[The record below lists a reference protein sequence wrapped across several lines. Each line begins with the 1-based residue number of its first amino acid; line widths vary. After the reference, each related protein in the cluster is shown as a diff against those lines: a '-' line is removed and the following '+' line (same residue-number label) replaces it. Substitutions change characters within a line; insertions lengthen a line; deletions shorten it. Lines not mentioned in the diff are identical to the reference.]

1 MGKRWQGAI
10 AFGAAA
16 TIAAWAGVGG
26 AIEPGEYQGTLD
38 GTEATLANGNF
49 YDVIELDLVAGE
61 SVSITLTSDDFDTFL
76 AFRNREG
83 DFFTYASDAN
93 RFNSQV
99 ITIIPKTTTYYI
111 LVTSRAPQTTG
122 KYHLI
127 WQVATATEI
136 TQSERRQEADHI
148 LQQGIQ
154 QLNTGEPREA
164 LKSWEQSL
172 ALYHA
177 IGDQSGERISLN
189 NLGIAYTNLS
199 QYNRAIAIH
208 KQSLFIAREIGDHR
222 GEAHSLNGLGNAYRF
237 LSQYSHAINFHQQSL
252 SIARK
257 IGDLQAEANALGNLG
272 SIYNLLSQYENAIH
286 FHQQSLSLARRL
298 GDYYGEMIVLDS
310 LGSDYRSLGEYERA
324 IDFYEQS
331 LAISNRIDDEEGK
344 ATALGNLGSVYS
356 LLGQF
361 EDAII
366 LLQQQLNIAQKIDDR
381 QNVAASFGNLG
392 NVHLSAGHYE
402 DAIGFFK
409 QQLEITR
416 SISDRHG
423 EAIALNNLGITYAF
437 IDQPQI
443 SEFFL
448 IQGLDV
454 LETIRHD
461 LGNND
466 ARKIS
471 FFEEQLIAYHNI
483 EIILAATDRAEAALE
498 IADRARARSLAE
510 FLAADQP
517 NAPTSLDLDGIRQVI
532 REQNATAIVYSDL
545 GGILYTWVVRP
556 DGHIT
561 LRHEQSADETV
572 YDTMLHARSSATNPH
587 ADGRGAAASDLGQW
601 SANLRSTIARDR
613 AVVSLSR
620 DDLSNTGETGLGDAY
635 QRLIAPIAD
644 LLPTDPGARL
654 IIVPDRELGLIPW
667 AALRDPA
674 SDRRLIDRYTL
685 TLAPSLQTLRET
697 HRRRQNLPPGGPP
710 LIVGNPDPMPNGLD
724 PLPHAEREAS
734 AIAQRHH
741 ITPLVGAAATE
752 TAVKQTWQTARWL
765 HFATHGDPGWI
776 ALRRDRTNDGLL
788 TSEEIFNSH
797 LQAELVVMSA
807 CDTGR
812 GNVTGEGILSLARAF
827 LRAGTPSVIAT
838 LWQVPDDA
846 TAFLMDIF
854 YRELAA
860 GASKATALR
869 TAQLETRAQPQ
880 YAHPRNWAAFILIGE
895 AN

>member
-1 MGKRWQGAI
+1 MG
-10 AFGAAA
+10 
-16 TIAAWAGVGG
+16 
-26 AIEPGEYQGTLD
+26 D
-38 GTEATLANGNF
+38 
-49 YDVIELDLVAGE
+49 
-61 SVSITLTSDDFDTFL
+61 
-76 AFRNREG
+76 
-83 DFFTYASDAN
+83 
-93 RFNSQV
+93 
-99 ITIIPKTTTYYI
+99 
-111 LVTSRAPQTTG
+111 
-122 KYHLI
+122 
-127 WQVATATEI
+127 
-136 TQSERRQEADHI
+136 
-148 LQQGIQ
+148 QQGIADSFNN
-154 QLNTGEPREA
+154 LGNGYDA
-164 LKSWEQSL
+164 LGQHENAIAAYQQSL
-172 ALYHA
+172 ALKRVM
-177 IGDQSGERISLN
+177 GDRQGV
-189 NLGIAYTNLS
+189 
-199 QYNRAIAIH
+199 
-208 KQSLFIAREIGDHR
+208 
-222 GEAHSLNGLGNAYRF
+222 AHSLY
-237 LSQYSHAINFHQQSL
+237 
-252 SIARK
+252 
-257 IGDLQAEANALGNLG
+257 NLG
-272 SIYNLLSQYENAIH
+272 SAYSVINRFDDAEMALR
-286 FHQQSLSLARRL
+286 QSLEAFDSIRYDL
-298 GDYYGEMIVLDS
+298 GD
-310 LGSDYRSLGEYERA
+310 
-324 IDFYEQS
+324 
-331 LAISNRIDDEEGK
+331 
-344 ATALGNLGSVYS
+344 
-356 LLGQF
+356 
-361 EDAII
+361 
-366 LLQQQLNIAQKIDDR
+366 
-381 QNVAASFGNLG
+381 
-392 NVHLSAGHYE
+392 
-402 DAIGFFK
+402 
-409 QQLEITR
+409 
-416 SISDRHG
+416 
-423 EAIALNNLGITYAF
+423 
-437 IDQPQI
+437 
-443 SEFFL
+443 
-448 IQGLDV
+448 
-454 LETIRHD
+454 
-461 LGNND
+461 ND
-466 ARKIS
+466 ANKVS
-471 FFEEQLIAYHNI
+471 FFEQQMGAYQKLQI
-483 EIILAATDRAEAALE
+483 VLTATDRAEAALE
-498 IADRARARSLAE
+498 VADRARARSLAE
-510 FLAADQP
+510 FLAEDQP
-517 NAPTSLDLDGIRQVI
+517 KAPTSLDLDGIRQVI
-532 REQNATAIVYSDL
+532 REQNATAIIYSDL

-572 YDTMLHARSSATNPH
+572 YDTMLHARSSATNPN
-587 ADGRGAAASDLGQW
+587 ADGRGAVASDLGQW

-710 LIVGNPDPMPNGLD
+710 LIVGNPAPMPNGLD
-724 PLPHAEREAS
+724 PLPHAEREAI

-860 GASKATALR
+860 GASKAAALR